1 MKTSLKII
9 LVTLASTLL
18 IVLLGS
24 IVYMQMNDSNIDLSF
39 IKLR

>member
-1 MKTSLKII
+1 MRTSLKII
-9 LVTLASTLL
+9 LASTLL

-39 IKLR
+39 IKLS